1 LQESRK
7 QKKIGK
13 RGRRL
18 NRRRVGGRLRK
29 KWVPVG
35 GGFGCREAGAGSKA
49 LDSRDMDGCDW
60 FWWEG
65 ADRGGRSVGWCSMRS
80 DWPRLRKVDRTQFRG
95 AGAGRASVGSACP
108 HRRTLNE
115 PGRWRRVSYSG

>member
-1 LQESRK
+1 
-7 QKKIGK
+7 
-13 RGRRL
+13 
-18 NRRRVGGRLRK
+18 VGGRLRK
-29 KWVPVG
+29 KMGSRGRWVWLSG
-35 GGFGCREAGAGSKA
+35 GRGRFEA

-65 ADRGGRSVGWCSMRS
+65 ADRGGRSVRS

-95 AGAGRASVGSACP
+95 AGTGRASVGSACP